1 MSLQTQI
8 DNINFQINQLD
19 ETREKLLLELKQLE
33 HKQYIIDMA
42 LDDDMREN
50 MKYEIDRVEK
60 MTPENRNKER
70 KKKRSII

>member
-42 LDDDMREN
+42 LDDDMRVN